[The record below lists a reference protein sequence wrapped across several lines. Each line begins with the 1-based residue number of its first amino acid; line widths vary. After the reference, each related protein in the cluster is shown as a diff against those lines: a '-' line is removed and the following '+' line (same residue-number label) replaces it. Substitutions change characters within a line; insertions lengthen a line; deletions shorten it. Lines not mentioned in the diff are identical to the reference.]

1 MVSKL
6 KIFLNYIGSKILQ
19 VSTFTFES
27 INSFC
32 YQLYKTFILNVPNLV
47 IGLQFLLII
56 IIYQAIVLIL
66 NFEIFGKEFT
76 FGEDLNS
83 LVGSGFALIWNGLI
97 SFIRSFSPDTF
108 LGLAFELISEMVGLI
123 LFALGYVI
131 SWLIWL
137 LKMTWLFI
145 VKFGIYNIVVII
157 SWLYLIGAIRLLVK
171 KLSYIKNIARDKRN
185 LIKNL
190 FFFKRTKMLKKNDDI
205 DDQENKEQA

>member
-1 MVSKL
+1 MLSKL
-6 KIFLNYIGSKILQ
+6 KILFNYIGNKILQ
-19 VSTFTFES
+19 ASTFTFES
-27 INSFC
+27 VNSFC

-56 IIYQAIVLIL
+56 IIYQAIVLTL

-83 LVGSGFALIWNGLI
+83 LVLSGFALIWNGLI
-97 SFIRSFSPDTF
+97 SFIKSFSPDSF
-108 LGLAFELISEMVGLI
+108 LGLAFEIISEMIGLI

-131 SWLIWL
+131 SWLLWL

-145 VKFGIYNIVVII
+145 VKFGIYNIVIII
-157 SWLYLIGAIRLLVK
+157 SWLYFIGAIRLIVK
-171 KLSYIKNIARDKRN
+171 NLSFINNIGKDERN

-190 FFFKRTKMLKKNDDI
+190 FFSKNVKMLRKNDDI
-205 DDQENKEQA
+205 DDQENKE

>member
-1 MVSKL
+1 MLSKL
-6 KIFLNYIGSKILQ
+6 KIIFNYIGNKILQ
-19 VSTFTFES
+19 ASTFTFES
-27 INSFC
+27 VNSFC

-56 IIYQAIVLIL
+56 IIYQAIVLTL

-83 LVGSGFALIWNGLI
+83 LVLSGFALIWNGLI
-97 SFIRSFSPDTF
+97 SFIKSFSPDSF
-108 LGLAFELISEMVGLI
+108 LGLAFEIISEMIGLI

-131 SWLIWL
+131 SWLLWL

-145 VKFGIYNIVVII
+145 VKFGIYNIVIII
-157 SWLYLIGAIRLLVK
+157 SWLYLIGAIRLIVK
-171 KLSYIKNIARDKRN
+171 NLSFINNIGKDERN

-190 FFFKRTKMLKKNDDI
+190 FFSKNVKMLRKNDDI
-205 DDQENKEQA
+205 DDQENKE

>member
-1 MVSKL
+1 MLSKL
-6 KIFLNYIGSKILQ
+6 KILFNYIGNKILQ
-19 VSTFTFES
+19 ASTFTFES
-27 INSFC
+27 VNSFC

-56 IIYQAIVLIL
+56 IIYQAIVLTL

-83 LVGSGFALIWNGLI
+83 LVLSGFALIWNGLI
-97 SFIRSFSPDTF
+97 SFIKSFSPDSF
-108 LGLAFELISEMVGLI
+108 LGLAFEIISEMIGLI

-131 SWLIWL
+131 SWLLWL

-145 VKFGIYNIVVII
+145 VKFGIYNIVIII
-157 SWLYLIGAIRLLVK
+157 SWLYLIGAIRLIVK
-171 KLSYIKNIARDKRN
+171 NLSFINNIGKDERN

-190 FFFKRTKMLKKNDDI
+190 FFSKNVKMLRKNDDI
-205 DDQENKEQA
+205 DDQENKE